1 MNLRLTS
8 SALALA
14 AMTAPALADVTSEQ
28 VWQSWVD
35 YYQSLGYT
43 VTEGTRDKSGDTL
56 TLSEVAIKGGT
67 PDSQVSFA
75 IPQVALSESGD
86 GKVKTVF
93 ADTLTGVANGTD
105 EDGESYEVPF
115 TIAMPGNAIVTSGAP
130 EDMTHEFDYPAIDL
144 TLTTMTSGGK
154 ETPLPVKLGVADST
168 GTFHIVA
175 GAPAKY
181 DYAMKSGKITFS
193 GDVTSE
199 ESDKVKFEGSIDGAE
214 TSGEMAVPK
223 GPDLEEDMNAALKAG
238 LAISGVLKAGALVA
252 SFDFSGTDENGQP
265 TSGAGKYDG
274 KGFDLS
280 YALSQDGMSYQAGS
294 DAGSFE
300 LTTSDMPFPINYAI
314 ESGSFD
320 MQLPVMQSDEAQP
333 FKIAY
338 SLTGLTLGDA
348 IWNLFD
354 AQGQLP
360 RDPASLDLD
369 VTGSMKVVKD
379 LFDQAPP
386 AGDAGGDAADAATD
400 QATDG
405 AADQATEA
413 PAEEGADPTAPGG
426 DAEGMAESAA
436 EPSPMEP
443 VEVTINQ
450 FALNALG
457 AKVNAEGALKAPESG
472 DMTTPV
478 GEIHATYEG
487 VNALVDKLGTM
498 GLIPEDQIMGV
509 RMVMAMFAKPVAEG
523 EDKLETRLEFKEGGS
538 IFANGQQIK

>member
-35 YYQSLGYT
+35 YYQSLGYS
-43 VTEGTRDKSGDTL
+43 VTEGKRDKAGDTL
-56 TLSEVAIKGGT
+56 TLSDVAISGGM
-67 PDSQVSFA
+67 PESQVSFS
-75 IPQVALSESGD
+75 IPQVTLSDSGD
-86 GKVKTVF
+86 GKVRTVF
-93 ADTLTGVANGTD
+93 ADQITGEAHGTD
-105 EDGESYEVPF
+105 PEGQSYSLPF
-115 TIAMPGNAIVTSGAP
+115 TVDMPGNVIVTSGAP
-130 EDMTHEFDYPAIDL
+130 EDMTHDFDYPAMDF
-144 TLTTMTSGGK
+144 TLTTIKSGDK
-154 ETPLPVKLGVADST
+154 ETPLPIKVGVADST

-175 GAPAKY
+175 GSPAKY
-181 DYAMKSGKITFS
+181 DYAMKSGRITFS
-193 GDVTSE
+193 GDVTAE

-214 TSGEMAVPK
+214 TTGEMAVPGGAK
-223 GPDLEEDMNAALKAG
+223 IEEDMNAALKAG
-238 LAISGVLKAGALVA
+238 LAMNGVLKAGALVA
-252 SFDFSGTDENGQP
+252 SFDFAGTDEEGQA

-274 KGFDLS
+274 KGFELS

-300 LTTSDMPFPINYAI
+300 LTSSDLAFPINYAI

-333 FKIAY
+333 FKFAY
-338 SLTGLTLGDA
+338 SLAGLTLGDA

-354 AQGQLP
+354 AEGQLP

-369 VTGSMKVVKD
+369 VTGTMKVLKD
-379 LFDQAPP
+379 IFDPAAMAPP
-386 AGDAGGDAADAATD
+386 AEEPAADGEADGTGDMEADAAP
-400 QATDG
+400 Q
-405 AADQATEA
+405 
-413 PAEEGADPTAPGG
+413 PF
-426 DAEGMAESAA
+426 
-436 EPSPMEP
+436 EPL
-443 VEVTINQ
+443 EVAINQ

-457 AKVNAEGALKAPESG
+457 AKVNAEGALQAPEGG
-472 DMTTPV
+472 DMTAPV

-487 VNALVDKLGTM
+487 VNALIDKLGAM
-498 GLIPEDQIMGV
+498 GLIPEDQLMGV
-509 RMVMAMFAKPVAEG
+509 RMMMAMFAKPVAEG

>member
-43 VTEGTRDKSGDTL
+43 VTEGKRDKSGDTL

-105 EDGESYEVPF
+105 VDGESYEVPF
-115 TIAMPGNAIVTSGAP
+115 SVAMPGNAIVTSGAP
-130 EDMTHEFDYPAIDL
+130 EDMTHEFDYPTIDF
-144 TLTTMTSGGK
+144 TLTTMKSGDK
-154 ETPLPVKLGVADST
+154 ETPLPIKVGVADST

-193 GDVTSE
+193 GDVTAE
-199 ESDKVKFEGSIDGAE
+199 EADKVKFEGSIDGAE
-214 TSGEMAVPK
+214 TSGEMAVPGGAK
-223 GPDLEEDMNAALKAG
+223 IEEDMNAALKAG
-238 LAISGVLKAGALVA
+238 LAMNGVFKAGALVA
-252 SFDFSGTDENGQP
+252 SFDFAGTDEADQP

-274 KGFDLS
+274 KGFELS

-300 LTTSDMPFPINYAI
+300 LTSSDLAFPINYAI

-320 MQLPVMQSDEAQP
+320 MQLPVMQSEEAQP
-333 FKIAY
+333 FKFAY

-369 VTGSMKVVKD
+369 VTGTMKVVKD

-386 AGDAGGDAADAATD
+386 AEDAADTATD
-400 QATDG
+400 QPADG

-413 PAEEGADPTAPGG
+413 PAEEGADPTAPAG
-426 DAEGMAESAA
+426 DAEGMAEFEA

-443 VEVTINQ
+443 VEVNINQ

-487 VNALVDKLGTM
+487 VNALVDKLGAM

-509 RMVMAMFAKPVAEG
+509 RMMMAMFAKPVAEG
-523 EDKLETRLEFKEGGS
+523 EDKLETKLEFKEDGS